1 LGYSESRHSSE
12 AAKNTLSEDNGFLDE
27 AFIDRNPAEVVTAYR
42 TSKVAKYGGT
52 TDEGFV

>member
-12 AAKNTLSEDNGFLDE
+12 AAKNTLSEDNGLLDE